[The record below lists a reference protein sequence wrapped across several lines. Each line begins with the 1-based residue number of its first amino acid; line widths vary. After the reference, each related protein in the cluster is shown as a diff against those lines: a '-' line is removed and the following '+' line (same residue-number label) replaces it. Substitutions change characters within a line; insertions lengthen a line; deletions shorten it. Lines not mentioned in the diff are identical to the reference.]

1 MRNAVGLDIS
11 KLTFNASAMVGNA
24 EYSAKFDN
32 DSKGLDQFSD
42 RLKSLGCQ
50 NLHICME
57 ATGNYYEEVADYFA
71 QYYSVYVVNPLK
83 ISKYAESRFKRT
95 KTDKQDAKLI
105 AQYCRSAQESELVKR
120 QKPTDEQYRLSRM
133 TAAYAQIKSECAA
146 MKNRHHAAKDEEA
159 AKAYAEIIKAMN
171 EQLEVLKEKIKE
183 QTEKPNCK
191 EGVKR
196 LETIPAIGRMT
207 AAVLFHHLTS
217 SKFETSNKFAAF
229 AGLSPQQKESGTSVR
244 GKGKLTK
251 FGNRKLRAVLFMP
264 AMVAYRIRAF
274 PDFIKRLEEKKK
286 PKKVIIA
293 ALMRK
298 LAVIA
303 YHVHKK
309 GGDYDP
315 SRYKSA

>member
-1 MRNAVGLDIS
+1 
-11 KLTFNASAMVGNA
+11 
-24 EYSAKFDN
+24 
-32 DSKGLDQFSD
+32 
-42 RLKSLGCQ
+42 
-50 NLHICME
+50 
-57 ATGNYYEEVADYFA
+57 
-71 QYYSVYVVNPLK
+71 
-83 ISKYAESRFKRT
+83 
-95 KTDKQDAKLI
+95 
-105 AQYCRSAQESELVKR
+105 
-120 QKPTDEQYRLSRM
+120 
-133 TAAYAQIKSECAA
+133 CAA

-159 AKAYAEIIKAMN
+159 AKAYAQIIKAMN

>member
-11 KLTFNASAMVGNA
+11 KLTFDASAMVGNA

-32 DSKGLDQFSD
+32 DSKGLNQFSD

-95 KTDKQDAKLI
+95 KTGKQDAKLI

-133 TAAYAQIKSECAA
+133 IAAYAQIKSECAA

-159 AKAYAEIIKAMN
+159 AKAYAQIIKAMN
-171 EQLEVLKEKIKE
+171 E
-183 QTEKPNCK
+183 
-191 EGVKR
+191 
-196 LETIPAIGRMT
+196 
-207 AAVLFHHLTS
+207 
-217 SKFETSNKFAAF
+217 
-229 AGLSPQQKESGTSVR
+229 
-244 GKGKLTK
+244 
-251 FGNRKLRAVLFMP
+251 
-264 AMVAYRIRAF
+264 
-274 PDFIKRLEEKKK
+274 
-286 PKKVIIA
+286 
-293 ALMRK
+293 
-298 LAVIA
+298 
-303 YHVHKK
+303 
-309 GGDYDP
+309 
-315 SRYKSA
+315 

>member
-11 KLTFNASAMVGNA
+11 KLTFDASAMVGNA

-57 ATGNYYEEVADYFA
+57 ATGSYYEEVADYFA

-105 AQYCRSAQESELVKR
+105 AQYCRSAKESELVKR
-120 QKPTDEQYRLSRM
+120 QKPTDEQYRLLRM

-159 AKAYAEIIKAMN
+159 AKAYAQIIKAMN

-244 GKGKLTK
+244 
-251 FGNRKLRAVLFMP
+251 
-264 AMVAYRIRAF
+264 
-274 PDFIKRLEEKKK
+274 EK
-286 PKKVIIA
+286 A
-293 ALMRK
+293 N
-298 LAVIA
+298 
-303 YHVHKK
+303 
-309 GGDYDP
+309 
-315 SRYKSA
+315 